1 MEKKILSKRIIP
13 NDLFF
18 EQVKERLNAGQKVK
32 IPVAGRSMEPFLQ
45 NGDLVVLKR
54 FDEND
59 LVNGKIVLAYF
70 NNAYVLHRIVRIKE
84 DTVTLAG
91 DGNIQQ
97 VEIITNKDILAV
109 VIQAYRGEK
118 ELSINTL
125 LGRIWYKLR
134 IIRAV
139 YSKIFGIK

>member
-125 LGRIWYKLR
+125 LGQIWYKLR

>member
-32 IPVAGRSMEPFLQ
+32 IPVAGKSMEPFLQ

-54 FDEND
+54 FEEND

-70 NNAYVLHRIVRIKE
+70 NNAYVLHRIVRIRE

-125 LGRIWYKLR
+125 LGQIWYKLR
-134 IIRAV
+134 VIRAV
-139 YSKIFGIK
+139 CGKIFGIK

>member
-54 FDEND
+54 FEEND

-84 DTVTLAG
+84 NTVTLAG

-97 VEIITNKDILAV
+97 IEIITDKDILAV

-125 LGRIWYKLR
+125 LGQIWYKLR
-134 IIRAV
+134 VIRAV

>member
-32 IPVAGRSMEPFLQ
+32 IPVAGKSMEPFLQ

-54 FDEND
+54 FEEND

-84 DTVTLAG
+84 DAVTLAG

-109 VIQAYRGEK
+109 VIHAYRGGK
-118 ELSINTL
+118 GLIINTL
-125 LGRIWYKLR
+125 LGRVWYKLR
-134 IIRAV
+134 VIRAV
-139 YSKIFGIK
+139 YGKIFGIK

>member
-54 FDEND
+54 FEEND

-84 DTVTLAG
+84 NTVTLAG

-125 LGRIWYKLR
+125 LGQIWYKLR
-134 IIRAV
+134 VIRAV

>member
-54 FDEND
+54 FEEND
-59 LVNGKIVLAYF
+59 LMNGKIVLAYF

-84 DTVTLAG
+84 DIITLAG

-97 VEIITNKDILAV
+97 VEIITDKDILAV

-125 LGRIWYKLR
+125 LGQFWYKLR
-134 IIRAV
+134 FIRAV
-139 YSKIFGIK
+139 YGKIFGIK

>member
-54 FDEND
+54 FEEND
-59 LVNGKIVLAYF
+59 LMNGRIVLAYF

-84 DTVTLAG
+84 NTVTLAG

-97 VEIITNKDILAV
+97 VETITDKDILAV
-109 VIQAYRGEK
+109 VIQAYRREK

-125 LGRIWYKLR
+125 LGQIWYRLR
-134 IIRAV
+134 VIRAV

>member
-32 IPVAGRSMEPFLQ
+32 IPVAGKSMEPFLQ

-54 FDEND
+54 FEEND

-70 NNAYVLHRIVRIKE
+70 NNAYVLHRIVRIRE

-109 VIQAYRGEK
+109 VIHAYRGEK

-125 LGRIWYKLR
+125 LGQIWYKLR
-134 IIRAV
+134 VIRAV
-139 YSKIFGIK
+139 YGKIFGIK

>member
-32 IPVAGRSMEPFLQ
+32 IPVAGKSMEPFLQ

-54 FDEND
+54 FEEND

-125 LGRIWYKLR
+125 LGQIWYKLR
-134 IIRAV
+134 VIRAV

>member
-1 MEKKILSKRIIP
+1 M
-13 NDLFF
+13 
-18 EQVKERLNAGQKVK
+18 K
-32 IPVAGRSMEPFLQ
+32 IPVAGKSMEPFLQ

-54 FDEND
+54 FEEND

-70 NNAYVLHRIVRIKE
+70 NNAYVLHRIVRIRE

-109 VIQAYRGEK
+109 VIHAYREER

-125 LGRIWYKLR
+125 LGQIWYKLR
-134 IIRAV
+134 VIRAV
-139 YSKIFGIK
+139 YGKIFGIK

>member
-32 IPVAGRSMEPFLQ
+32 IPVTGKSMEPFLQ

-54 FDEND
+54 FEEND

-84 DTVTLAG
+84 DAVTLAG

-109 VIQAYRGEK
+109 VIDAYRGDK
-118 ELSINTL
+118 ELIINTL
-125 LGRIWYKLR
+125 LGQIWYKLR
-134 IIRAV
+134 VIRAV
-139 YSKIFGIK
+139 YGKIFGIK

>member
-139 YSKIFGIK
+139 YSKILE

>member
-54 FDEND
+54 FEEND

-70 NNAYVLHRIVRIKE
+70 NNAYVLHRIVRIRE

-125 LGRIWYKLR
+125 LGQIWYKLR
-134 IIRAV
+134 VIRAV

>member
-32 IPVAGRSMEPFLQ
+32 IPVAGKSMEPFLQ

-54 FDEND
+54 FEEND

-84 DTVTLAG
+84 DAVTLAG

-109 VIQAYRGEK
+109 VIHAYRGDK
-118 ELSINTL
+118 ELIINTL
-125 LGRIWYKLR
+125 LGQVWYKLR
-134 IIRAV
+134 VIRAV
-139 YSKIFGIK
+139 YGKIFGIK

>member
-32 IPVAGRSMEPFLQ
+32 IPVAGKSMEPFLQ

-54 FDEND
+54 FEEND

-84 DTVTLAG
+84 NTVTLAG

-125 LGRIWYKLR
+125 LGQIWYKLR
-134 IIRAV
+134 VIRAV

>member
-32 IPVAGRSMEPFLQ
+32 IPVAGKSMEPFLQ

-54 FDEND
+54 FEEND

-70 NNAYVLHRIVRIKE
+70 NNAYVLHRIVRIRE

-109 VIQAYRGEK
+109 VIHAYREER

-125 LGRIWYKLR
+125 LGQIWYKLR
-134 IIRAV
+134 VIRAV
-139 YSKIFGIK
+139 YGKIFGIK

>member
-32 IPVAGRSMEPFLQ
+32 IPVAGKSMEPFLQ

-54 FDEND
+54 FEEND

-84 DTVTLAG
+84 DAVTLAG

-109 VIQAYRGEK
+109 VIHAYRGDK
-118 ELSINTL
+118 ELIINTL
-125 LGRIWYKLR
+125 LGQIWYKLR
-134 IIRAV
+134 VIRAV
-139 YSKIFGIK
+139 YGKIFGIK

>member
-32 IPVAGRSMEPFLQ
+32 IPVAGKSMEPFLQ

-54 FDEND
+54 FEEND

-70 NNAYVLHRIVRIKE
+70 NNAYVLHRIVRIRE

-109 VIQAYRGEK
+109 VIHAYRGEK

-125 LGRIWYKLR
+125 LGQVWYKLR
-134 IIRAV
+134 VIRAV
-139 YSKIFGIK
+139 YGKIFGIK

>member
-32 IPVAGRSMEPFLQ
+32 IPVAGKSMEPFLQ

-54 FDEND
+54 FEEND

-84 DTVTLAG
+84 DAVTLAG

-109 VIQAYRGEK
+109 VIDAYRGDK
-118 ELSINTL
+118 ELIINTL
-125 LGRIWYKLR
+125 LGQIWYKLR
-134 IIRAV
+134 VIRAV
-139 YSKIFGIK
+139 YGKIFGIK

>member
-54 FDEND
+54 FEEND

-70 NNAYVLHRIVRIKE
+70 NNAYVLHRIVKIKE
-84 DTVTLAG
+84 NTITLAG

-97 VEIITNKDILAV
+97 VEVITNKDILAV

-125 LGRIWYKLR
+125 LGQIWYKLR
-134 IIRAV
+134 IIRSV
-139 YSKIFGIK
+139 YGKIFGIK

>member
-54 FDEND
+54 FEDND

-70 NNAYVLHRIVRIKE
+70 NNAYVLHRIVIIKE

-125 LGRIWYKLR
+125 LGQIWYKLR

-139 YSKIFGIK
+139 YGKIFGIK

>member
-54 FDEND
+54 FEEND

-70 NNAYVLHRIVRIKE
+70 NNAYVLHRIVRIRE

-109 VIQAYRGEK
+109 VIHAYREER

-125 LGRIWYKLR
+125 LGQIWYKLR
-134 IIRAV
+134 VIRAV
-139 YSKIFGIK
+139 YGKIFGIK